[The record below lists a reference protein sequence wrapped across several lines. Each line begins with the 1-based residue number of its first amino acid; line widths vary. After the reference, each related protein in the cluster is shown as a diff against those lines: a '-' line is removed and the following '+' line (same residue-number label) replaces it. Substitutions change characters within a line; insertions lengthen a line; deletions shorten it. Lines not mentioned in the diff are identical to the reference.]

1 MLTNEN
7 EVNTVPD
14 PVTQPSL
21 CCDLFIILVRSL
33 FSVDLQSTACYQVS
47 IYWRTKKHWIGIQ
60 TKIFEELSSRCYIQ
74 NYIL

>member
-1 MLTNEN
+1 MWSNANNCCMLTNEN

-33 FSVDLQSTACYQVS
+33 FSVDLQSEQKNTGLVS
-47 IYWRTKKHWIGIQ
+47 KLRYLKNFQADVIY
-60 TKIFEELSSRCYIQ
+60 KITF
-74 NYIL
+74 